1 MARLMLIL
9 KAIGNT
15 EKLVEIAEIINK
27 YYAKCNWLS

>member
-15 EKLVEIAEIINK
+15 KKLVEIAEIINK
-27 YYAKCNWLS
+27 YYGKCNWLS